1 MPSMSPS
8 SVPVDRPKEPVAR
21 CLLIVEDEQSL
32 LRAFALA
39 FERGGYEVLTAID
52 VPTALAHWRARG
64 PDISLIVSDVQM
76 PGPPIEVLIAEVKR
90 REPPVPILLM
100 SGELRGTEQRI
111 AELMRSVSGFLAK
124 PLRIEALRIE
134 VERLLGILPPR

>member
-1 MPSMSPS
+1 
-8 SVPVDRPKEPVAR
+8 
-21 CLLIVEDEQSL
+21 
-32 LRAFALA
+32 
-39 FERGGYEVLTAID
+39 
-52 VPTALAHWRARG
+52 
-64 PDISLIVSDVQM
+64 
-76 PGPPIEVLIAEVKR
+76 
-90 REPPVPILLM
+90 M